1 MIIDLYFGKEA
12 PSGQGLC
19 TGRAVGSTCFRRPRY
34 DINFPAVQE
43 KLPMAN
49 AEIVAIGSELLL
61 GQIVDTNS
69 AWMAQRLTALGVN
82 LYFKSVVGDNPARM
96 KEVISRALERADIVI
111 TSGGL
116 GPTQDDLTREI
127 IAEVTGRK
135 LVQNAE
141 MLEQVEEH
149 FRRRGRTMTPNNI
162 RQSYMPEGAIAV
174 KNPNGTAPCF
184 IVEDPRGVIYSLPG
198 VPVEMKW
205 LFENEVEPYLRRKF
219 NLAEVIHYRVLKI
232 VGIGESAV
240 DDKVGHLI
248 ANSSNPTVGVLA
260 LPGQVDVRIAAKAA
274 NRDEA
279 MKMIAPV
286 EAEVRGLLGS
296 AIFAADDEAMEH
308 VVGRLLREQKKTVAA
323 CEDLTCGQLA
333 ERLQSA
339 SMEHFGAGFIC
350 NNEAAMRALLQLTC
364 DERKIDGLL
373 KDPIALTDQLA
384 AAARAQSGC
393 DFGLALHAIADP
405 DSKVQNLA
413 RGQTYLSLT
422 DGERFLRRESTSAGR
437 GAYDRSRMTLSAVDL
452 LRAALLSGMG

>member
-1 MIIDLYFGKEA
+1 
-12 PSGQGLC
+12 
-19 TGRAVGSTCFRRPRY
+19 
-34 DINFPAVQE
+34 
-43 KLPMAN
+43 MAT

-69 AWMAQRLTALGVN
+69 AWIAQRLTALGVN
-82 LYFKSVVGDNPARM
+82 LYFKSVVGDNPGRM

-127 IAEVTGRK
+127 VAEVTGRK
-135 LVQNAE
+135 LIQDQG

-162 RQSYMPEGAIAV
+162 RQSYMPEGAIPV

-184 IVEDPRGVIYSLPG
+184 IVEDSHGVIYSLPG

-205 LFENEVEPYLRRKF
+205 LFENEVEPYLREKF
-219 NLAEVIHYRVLKI
+219 NLADVIHYRVLKI

-248 ANSSNPTVGVLA
+248 ANLSNPTVGVLA

-286 EAEVRGLLGS
+286 EAEVRNLLGN
-296 AIFAADDEAMEH
+296 AIFAADEETMEH
-308 VVGRLLREQKKTVAA
+308 VVGKLLRKQNKTVAS
-323 CEDLTCGQLA
+323 CEDLTCGHLA

-339 SMEHFGAGFIC
+339 SMDHFGAGFIC
-350 NNEAAMRALLQLTC
+350 NSEVAIRALLEKARQSKNV
-364 DERKIDGLL
+364 EVAL
-373 KDPIALTDQLA
+373 KDPVALTDELA
-384 AAARAQSGC
+384 WAAREQSGC

-405 DSKVQNLA
+405 NSKIQNLA
-413 RGQTYLSLT
+413 RGQTYVSLT
-422 DGERFLRRESTSAGR
+422 DGKRFLQRESMSAGR
-437 GAYDRSRMTLSAVDL
+437 GAYDRSRMTLNAIDL
-452 LRAALLSGMG
+452 LRTVLLEGLN

>member
-1 MIIDLYFGKEA
+1 
-12 PSGQGLC
+12 
-19 TGRAVGSTCFRRPRY
+19 
-34 DINFPAVQE
+34 
-43 KLPMAN
+43 MAN

-82 LYFKSVVGDNPARM
+82 LYFKSVVGDNPDRM
-96 KEVISRALERADIVI
+96 KEVIARALERADIVI

-116 GPTQDDLTREI
+116 GPTQDDLTREVV
-127 IAEVTGRK
+127 ADVTGRK

-149 FRRRGRTMTPNNI
+149 FRRRRRTMTPNNI

-184 IVEDPRGVIYSLPG
+184 IVEEPRGVIYSLPG

-286 EAEVRGLLGS
+286 EAEVRSLLGN

-350 NNEAAMRALLQLTC
+350 NSEVAMRALLKVAG
-364 DERKIDGLL
+364 DAKKIDDVL
-373 KDPIALTDQLA
+373 KNPITLTDELA

-413 RGQTYLSLT
+413 RGQTYVSLT
-422 DGERFLRRESTSAGR
+422 DGKRFLRRESTSAGR
-437 GAYDRSRMTLSAVDL
+437 GAYDRSRMTLNAIDL
-452 LRAALLSGMG
+452 LRTALLEGME

>member
-1 MIIDLYFGKEA
+1 
-12 PSGQGLC
+12 
-19 TGRAVGSTCFRRPRY
+19 
-34 DINFPAVQE
+34 
-43 KLPMAN
+43 MAT

-82 LYFKSVVGDNPARM
+82 LYFKSVVGDNPGRM
-96 KEVISRALERADIVI
+96 KEVIARALERADIVI
-111 TSGGL
+111 TSGGV

-127 IAEVTGRK
+127 VAEVTDRK
-135 LVQNAE
+135 LVQDPG
-141 MLEQVEEH
+141 MLAQVEEH

-162 RQSYMPEGAIAV
+162 RQSYMPEGAIPI

-184 IVEDPRGVIYSLPG
+184 IVEGRRSVIYCLPG

-205 LFENEVEPYLRRKF
+205 LFENEVEPYLRKKF

-286 EAEVRGLLGS
+286 EAEVRGLVRN
-296 AIFAADDEAMEH
+296 AIFAADDEDMEQ
-308 VVGRLLREQKKTVAA
+308 VVGRLLREQNKTVAT
-323 CEDLTCGQLA
+323 CEDLTGGQLA
-333 ERLQSA
+333 ERLQAA
-339 SMEHFGAGFIC
+339 STEHFGAGFIC
-350 NNEAAMRALLQLTC
+350 NNEAAVRS
-364 DERKIDGLL
+364 LL
-373 KDPIALTDQLA
+373 KHARDSEKVDSLLRDPVALTNELA
-384 AAARAQSGC
+384 WAAREQSGSNL
-393 DFGLALHAIADP
+393 GLALHAIADP
-405 DSKVQNLA
+405 NSKLQNLA
-413 RGQTYLSLT
+413 SGQTYVSLT
-422 DGERFLRRESTSAGR
+422 DGRRFLQREGTSAGR
-437 GAYDRSRMTLSAVDL
+437 GAYDRSRMTLNALDL
-452 LRAALLSGMG
+452 LRTALIEGMG

>member
-1 MIIDLYFGKEA
+1 
-12 PSGQGLC
+12 
-19 TGRAVGSTCFRRPRY
+19 
-34 DINFPAVQE
+34 
-43 KLPMAN
+43 MAT

-82 LYFKSVVGDNPARM
+82 LYFKTVVGDNPARM
-96 KEVISRALERADIVI
+96 KEVISRAHQRADIVI
-111 TSGGL
+111 TSGGI

-127 IAEVTGRK
+127 VAEVTGRK
-135 LVQNAE
+135 LVQDAG
-141 MLEQVEEH
+141 MLQQVEEH
-149 FRRRGRTMTPNNI
+149 FRRRGRPMTPNNI
-162 RQSYMPEGAIAV
+162 RQSYMPEGAVPI

-205 LFENEVEPYLRRKF
+205 LFENEVEPYLRQKF

-274 NRDEA
+274 NREEA
-279 MKMIAPV
+279 TKMIAPV

-296 AIFAADDEAMEH
+296 AIFAADEETMEH
-308 VVGRLLREQKKTVAA
+308 VVGKLLRDKNKTVAA
-323 CEDLTCGQLA
+323 CEDLTCGHLA
-333 ERLQSA
+333 ERLQTA
-339 SMEHFGAGFIC
+339 GMESFGAGFIC
-350 NNEAAMRALLQLTC
+350 NSEAATRALLKNSCHAQKV
-364 DERKIDGLL
+364 DEVLQ
-373 KDPIALTDQLA
+373 DPAALTDEMA
-384 AAARAQSGC
+384 RAAREQSGC

-405 DSKVQNLA
+405 NSKIQNLA
-413 RGQTYLSLT
+413 RGQAYVALT
-422 DGERFLRRESTSAGR
+422 DGKNFLRRESASAGR
-437 GAYDRSRMTLSAVDL
+437 GAYDRSRMTLNAIDL
-452 LRAALLSGMG
+452 LRTALLEGMS

>member
-1 MIIDLYFGKEA
+1 
-12 PSGQGLC
+12 
-19 TGRAVGSTCFRRPRY
+19 
-34 DINFPAVQE
+34 
-43 KLPMAN
+43 MAT

-82 LYFKSVVGDNPARM
+82 LYFKSVVGDNPRRM

-127 IAEVTGRK
+127 VAEVSGRK
-135 LVQNAE
+135 LIQNPR
-141 MLEQVEEH
+141 MLEEVEEH

-162 RQSYMPEGAIAV
+162 RQSYMPEGAIPV
-174 KNPNGTAPCF
+174 TNPNGTAPCF
-184 IVEDPRGVIYSLPG
+184 IVEDSRGVIYSLPG

-205 LFENEVEPYLRRKF
+205 LFENEVEPYLRNKF
-219 NLAEVIHYRVLKI
+219 NLTEVIHYRVLKI

-279 MKMIAPV
+279 MKMIEPV
-286 EAEVRGLLGS
+286 EAEVRGLLGN
-296 AIFAADDEAMEH
+296 AIFAADEETMEH
-308 VVGRLLREQKKTVAA
+308 VVGRLLREKNKTVAVY
-323 CEDLTCGQLA
+323 EDLTCGQLS
-333 ERLQSA
+333 ERLQTA
-339 SMEHFGAGFIC
+339 GGGQFHAGFIC
-350 NNEAAMRALLQLTC
+350 NGDTSTRALLEHSRVSNSVDVL
-364 DERKIDGLL
+364 R
-373 KDPIALTDQLA
+373 KDPIALTDAFAL
-384 AAARAQSGC
+384 AARAQSGS

-405 DSKVQNLA
+405 DSKIQNLA
-413 RGQTYLSLT
+413 RGQLYISLT
-422 DGERFLRRESTSAGR
+422 DGKKFLRRESMSAGR
-437 GAYDRSRMTLSAVDL
+437 GA
-452 LRAALLSGMG
+452 